1 MAMLC
6 SAYGMRLDSS
16 FPIAGMASSGSADPG
31 LPILTLGLAWP
42 DELAARW
49 RPAGGQ
55 EQWRG
60 RLGDGMDLVIQTA
73 GEDVLFSYGDRADF
87 LLHERMA
94 RLDCAPRGEG
104 LDWQR
109 TLISKVIPAIS
120 VMRGY
125 EALHAAA
132 VESRQGVVAI
142 MAPTGAGKSTLAAEL
157 MSRGWPL
164 FADDVLVLA
173 DEDGAVIA
181 HPGSAHM
188 NVAERLPEPLEPE
201 MLGESIAVLAGELWM
216 SARNVSSAPR
226 PVRALCLLER
236 SGGLDL
242 AAEVLPSG
250 PLLLAP
256 YMLGLSTAPERQRSR
271 FDLYADLMES
281 CTLVRLTAAPEHRPS
296 ELADLIERVL
306 ESAPRAMAGEM
317 R

>member
-16 FPIAGMASSGSADPG
+16 FPIAGMPATGPQDTG
-31 LPILTLGLAWP
+31 LPVLTLGLADP
-42 DELAARW
+42 AETAAHWKRS
-49 RPAGGQ
+49 GGQ

-60 RLGDGMDLVIQTA
+60 RLGDGLDLVIETA
-73 GEDVLFSYGDRADF
+73 GEQVLFSYGERAAY
-87 LLHERMA
+87 LLHEEMTH
-94 RLDCAPRGEG
+94 LDCAPVSEG

-132 VESRQGVVAI
+132 VESPQGVVAV
-142 MAPTGAGKSTLAAEL
+142 MAPSGAGKSTLAAEL

-173 DEDGAVIA
+173 DTNGSVLA

-188 NVAERLPEPLEPE
+188 NVAEPLPAPLEHE
-201 MLGESIAVLAGELWM
+201 VLGESIAILAGERWM
-216 SARNVSSAPR
+216 SARSVSTGPR
-226 PVRALCLLER
+226 PVRTLCLLER
-236 SGGLDL
+236 ADGLEL
-242 AAEVLPSG
+242 TAEILPSG

-256 YMLGLSTAPERQRSR
+256 YMLGLSTDAGRQRSR
-271 FDLYADLMES
+271 FDVYADLMES
-281 CTLVRLTAAPEHRPS
+281 CTLVRLTAAPEHRPP
-296 ELADLIERVL
+296 ELVDLLERVL
-306 ESAPRAMAGEM
+306 GATPHALAGETL
-317 R
+317 